1 MKATFIQGTLV
12 DVERRCHR
20 GVEIEIT
27 SKGRI
32 ASIREI
38 DQPAPGYIL
47 PGFVDAHIHI
57 ESSMLTPAAFARAA
71 IVHGTIAAV
80 ADPHEIANVLGEEG
94 VLRMLAWA
102 EQTPFVFG
110 FGVPSCVPATPLEHA
125 GSSLDERTVARL
137 LADSRVTHLS
147 EVMDVPGVIHRDPA
161 IMAKIAA
168 AKTCK
173 KPIDGHAPCVLNA
186 DLLHYASA
194 GITTDHECVAITEAQ
209 QKIACGM
216 KIQIRAG
223 SAASVVRALFA
234 LVAEYPRHCMFC
246 SDDKHP
252 DDLLRGHINAI
263 VADAVRYG
271 VSHYD
276 AIRVA
281 SFTPVEHYGLDLG
294 LLHIGDWADF
304 QIVDNL
310 KDFIPREVW
319 LRGCCVARGGVT
331 SLPEGTP
338 EIINHFAAV
347 PVTEEALQVNASPRA
362 TAVRVIGIMEGSL
375 ITECRALSPMVRKN
389 KWVADPEHDILYL
402 VLVNRYC
409 AQPPVVAFVQGFEL
423 TSGAFAT
430 SVAHDSHHILAV
442 GVSPNALAAAINQVI
457 TNRGGLAVASQ
468 TGQILEQLALPIA
481 GLMSPGSA
489 EEVARGYAA
498 CDRAV
503 KALGSSLA
511 APFMTLSF
519 LALPVIPEIKMT
531 TKGLFDT
538 RCNAHVPLGIQAKK
552 E

>member
-1 MKATFIQGTLV
+1 MKATLIQGTLV
-12 DVERRCHR
+12 DVETRCHR
-20 GVEIEIT
+20 GVEIGLTPE
-27 SKGRI
+27 GRI
-32 ASIREI
+32 ASIKEI

-71 IVHGTIAAV
+71 VVHGTIAAV

-102 EQTPFVFG
+102 EQTPFIFG
-110 FGVPSCVPATPLEHA
+110 FGAPSCVPATPLEQSGA
-125 GSSLDERTVARL
+125 SLDEKAVARL
-137 LADSRVTHLS
+137 LADARVTHLS
-147 EVMDVPGVIHRDPA
+147 EVMNVPGVIRHDPTV
-161 IMAKIAA
+161 MAKIKA
-168 AKTCK
+168 AKACK
-173 KPIDGHAPCVLNA
+173 KPIDGHAPCVMGA
-186 DLLHYASA
+186 ELLRYASA
-194 GITTDHECVAITEAQ
+194 GITTDHECVSIAEAQ

-216 KIQIRAG
+216 KIQIRSG
-223 SAASVVRALFA
+223 SAAAVVRSLFA

-252 DDLLRGHINAI
+252 DDLLRGHINTL
-263 VADAVRYG
+263 VGDAVRYG

-276 AIRVA
+276 AIRAA

-294 LLHIGDWADF
+294 LLHVGDWADF
-304 QIVDNL
+304 QIVENL
-310 KDFIPREVW
+310 RSFVPREVW
-319 LRGCCVARGGVT
+319 LRGRCVARDGVAD
-331 SLPEGTP
+331 LPEGMP
-338 EIINHFAAV
+338 EIINRFEAQ
-347 PVTEEALQVNASPRA
+347 PVTEKALQVKASP
-362 TAVRVIGIMEGSL
+362 TADMRVIGVVEGSL
-375 ITECRALSPMVRKN
+375 VTECRILPPVVRASA
-389 KWVADPEHDILYL
+389 WVADPEQDILYL
-402 VLVNRYC
+402 VLVNRYR

-442 GVSPNALAAAINQVI
+442 GVTPKALAAAINQVI
-457 TNRGGLAVASQ
+457 ENRGGLAVADG
-468 TGQILEQLALPIA
+468 TGHIAAQLPLPIA

-489 EEVARGYAA
+489 EEVAQAYAA

-503 KALGSSLA
+503 KALGSTLA

-519 LALPVIPEIKMT
+519 LALPVIPEIKVT

-538 RCNAHVPLGIQAKK
+538 RSNAHVPLAIQAEK